1 MTARWDQAKL
11 DELLD
16 GMSRIEFMVRFTIA
30 EPALDTTNIGTQN
43 LDHLR
48 DNVAA
53 VRKGPL
59 PANLVG
65 EAKRRLD
72 ATGSRPVQARSD
84 LSALSKPQGARGV
97 SFDTRRGLLTAQIVS
112 TILPMCCPV
121 SIPRCA

>member
-1 MTARWDQAKL
+1 MPIADPAGADEMTARWDQAKL

-84 LSALSKPQGARGV
+84 LSALSKPQG
-97 SFDTRRGLLTAQIVS
+97 F
-112 TILPMCCPV
+112 
-121 SIPRCA
+121 